1 LNDSPDWK
9 TAASAFPRAKPY
21 VDPVGERVQVYD
33 QPFRISQDITL
44 TLTPSMRQR
53 ATARETLVVAGELEY
68 QACDDRICYRPDT
81 IPVQWRITLT
91 PLEP

>member
-1 LNDSPDWK
+1 
-9 TAASAFPRAKPY
+9 
-21 VDPVGERVQVYD
+21 
-33 QPFRISQDITL
+33 
-44 TLTPSMRQR
+44 
-53 ATARETLVVAGELEY
+53 VVAGELEY